1 MNNGNRH
8 DFEVKYRFL
17 SSAEGGRKIGTP
29 FQGYR
34 SDWAY
39 EGGDIK
45 KTGIYMIHPEFL
57 DSNGNVLAEN
67 IRAPIEGVA
76 RMRILSQELREIIHK
91 GKIKIGVKGF
101 FMEGGRRVAEAE
113 VIKVV
118 GLSDN
123 ET

>member
-1 MNNGNRH
+1 
-8 DFEVKYRFL
+8 
-17 SSAEGGRKIGTP
+17 
-29 FQGYR
+29 
-34 SDWAY
+34 
-39 EGGDIK
+39 
-45 KTGIYMIHPEFL
+45 MIHPEFL

-76 RMRILSQELREIIHK
+76 RMRILNQELREIIHK